1 MTEPEPT
8 EPPAEPERRVRARA
22 RAWPAACAPGSSLSY
37 VVLLAIAAFASVLA
51 ARQVLLVRLDDRVEE
66 DLQQE
71 VEEFRAL
78 AAEGVDPETGRP
90 FADNVNAL
98 FRTYRERNVPDDDEE
113 LITVPREGTPRRLGG
128 DNTEELHVRRL
139 HRGLAHARDGRA
151 RRDRHPGRRGRATSP
166 CRSTA
171 TAEPIGTFVVVDLH
185 GGRARAGRG
194 RRAGD
199 RDRRRRGPAARARSS
214 RSRSSGRVLA
224 PIRELRDAARSVS
237 GTQMDRRIEV
247 EGNDEVAELARTF
260 NRHARPARGRVR
272 EPARVHPRRRATSCA
287 RRSPSRAATSSCS
300 PQGHLTDERDRRE
313 AIALV
318 TGELDRMSRFV
329 DELLLLA
336 KAESPD
342 FLRLET
348 VPLDELT
355 EELLA
360 KARATADRP
369 WRLDASSGRL
379 DRRRPPAP
387 DPGGDEPRP
396 ERDRPHR
403 RGRRDRHR
411 RARSNGSEARIW
423 VRDTG
428 VGIPASE
435 QRQIFGRF
443 ARGTHSR
450 GRYDGTG
457 IGLAI
462 VRAIAEAHGGRVRVT
477 SRPGAGARFEIV
489 LPVEQAEPARRRDA
503 RRSRWAG
510 REPDP
515 DRRGRAAVRELPR
528 EGAAAPTATRR
539 RSRRTGRRRRRSPTT
554 RSSTW

>member
-1 MTEPEPT
+1 MMTGEATMATPDLDLPEPI
-8 EPPAEPERRVRARA
+8 EPPPEPERRVALATRLAGGLRAR
-22 RAWPAACAPGSSLSY
+22 LLVSY
-37 VVLLAIAAFASVLA
+37 IVLLAIAAFASVVA

-78 AAEGVDPETGRP
+78 AAEGVDPESGKP

-113 LITVPREGTPRRLGG
+113 LITVPRKGTPRRLGG
-128 DNTEELHVRRL
+128 DNTEAFTFGDFIDGWRTLDTVERGEIDTPAGQVRYV
-139 HRGLAHARDGRA
+139 AVPVDGT
-151 RRDRHPGRRGRATSP
+151 GG
-166 CRSTA
+166 
-171 TAEPIGTFVVVDLH
+171 PIGTFVVSIFMADEREQVEDAVRVIAVVA
-185 GGRARAGRG
+185 GGVLLLGSI
-194 RRAGD
+194 
-199 RDRRRRGPAARARSS
+199 AAFSIV
-214 RSRSSGRVLA
+214 GRVLA
-224 PIRELRDAARSVS
+224 PIRALRDAARSVS
-237 GTQMDRRIEV
+237 GTQMDQRIQV

-260 NRHARPARGRVR
+260 NRMLDRLEVAFGSQREFIRDVSHELRTPVAVSRGHL
-272 EPARVHPRRRATSCA
+272 ELLA
-287 RRSPSRAATSSCS
+287 
-300 PQGHLTDERDRRE
+300 QGHLRDEGDRRE

-336 KAESPD
+336 KAENHD

-355 EELLA
+355 EELVA
-360 KARATADRP
+360 KARATADRR
-369 WRLDASSGRL
+369 WRLDESSGRSIVA
-379 DRRRPPAP
+379 DRQRLTQAVMNLVQNAIAHTAA
-387 DPGGDEPRP
+387 DDEIGIGAVVEGDE
-396 ERDRPHR
+396 
-403 RGRRDRHR
+403 
-411 RARSNGSEARIW
+411 ARVW
-423 VRDTG
+423 VRDEG

-489 LPVEQAEPARRRDA
+489 LPVEQGEPGVGYEDQ
-503 RRSRWAG
+503 SG
-510 REPDP
+510 IEVGGP
-515 DRRGRAAVRELPR
+515 
-528 EGAAAPTATRR
+528 
-539 RSRRTGRRRRRSPTT
+539 
-554 RSSTW
+554 

>member
-1 MTEPEPT
+1 MMMGQATMTTPEQDPPAAM
-8 EPPAEPERRVRARA
+8 EPPPEPERRVALATRLTGGLRAR
-22 RAWPAACAPGSSLSY
+22 LLVSY

-51 ARQVLLVRLDDRVEE
+51 ARQVLLVRLDDRVED

-90 FADNVNAL
+90 FADNVNVL

-113 LITVPREGTPRRLGG
+113 LITVPRDGTPQRIGG
-128 DNTEELHVRRL
+128 DNTEEFTFGDFIDEWRTLEVVERGELDTPAGEVRYV
-139 HRGLAHARDGRA
+139 AVPVDGRS
-151 RRDRHPGRRGRATSP
+151 G
-166 CRSTA
+166 
-171 TAEPIGTFVVVDLH
+171 PIGTFVVSIFMADEREQVEDAVRVIAMVA
-185 GGRARAGRG
+185 GGVLLLGSI
-194 RRAGD
+194 
-199 RDRRRRGPAARARSS
+199 AAFSIV
-214 RSRSSGRVLA
+214 GRVLA

-237 GTQMDRRIEV
+237 GTQMDQRIQV
-247 EGNDEVAELARTF
+247 EGSDEVAELARTF
-260 NRHARPARGRVR
+260 NRMLDRLEVAFGSQRDFIRDVSHELRTPIAVSRGHLELLAEGHLRD
-272 EPARVHPRRRATSCA
+272 ENDRRA
-287 RRSPSRAATSSCS
+287 
-300 PQGHLTDERDRRE
+300 

-318 TGELDRMSRFV
+318 TGELDRVSRFV

-369 WRLDASSGRL
+369 WRLDESS
-379 DRRRPPAP
+379 
-387 DPGGDEPRP
+387 
-396 ERDRPHR
+396 
-403 RGRRDRHR
+403 
-411 RARSNGSEARIW
+411 ARSIVADRQRLTQAVMNLVQNAIAHTGADDEIGIGAIAGDDEARVW
-423 VRDTG
+423 VRDQG
-428 VGIPASE
+428 VGIPPSE
-435 QRQIFGRF
+435 QRHIFGRF
-443 ARGTHSR
+443 ARGSHSR

-489 LPVEQAEPARRRDA
+489 MPVEQDEPE
-503 RRSRWAG
+503 AG
-510 REPDP
+510 NEDQA
-515 DRRGRAAVRELPR
+515 GIEV
-528 EGAAAPTATRR
+528 GA
-539 RSRRTGRRRRRSPTT
+539 
-554 RSSTW
+554 